1 MVALITIVIHQHIQA
16 ADLASQVHGL
26 AEALPVDS
34 GDEQPD
40 IMSRRPEQDSVLSS
54 IIKQKQRFYA
64 DTFPEL
70 TFIVLE
76 GGESWPQDFAS
87 LAEMLGHAPVSLDY
101 EHPPHLRE
109 DLMYVSLERIRI
121 MLDSNTPSASLMH
134 ADTPMKHSKKLCII
148 TISPTA
154 IAADDRI
161 ATHYLIEPYHE
172 IQGEITKEN
181 LVDRKHFLEFVFDHE
196 VYHCLESHFIG
207 PQPMSHLEFW
217 ADYYDYRHEIGADTF
232 AIAMHIKRH
241 QAVTGFVNKMI
252 RIRGLSLFCDDCNHW
267 TPHAIAHIART
278 DPVKLVSM
286 DTMELLRYASS
297 LRDDIASDYDD
308 YLLYRSAAKEA
319 CNLLN
324 SKLWSADESGT
335 LPPPDPEMVNDM
347 LGVFRNAYYELTGTE
362 FSPDRAR

>member
-1 MVALITIVIHQHIQA
+1 MALIAAVTLHNIRTSHAEETPPDSDVTQA
-16 ADLASQVHGL
+16 ESDAGL
-26 AEALPVDS
+26 S
-34 GDEQPD
+34 G
-40 IMSRRPEQDSVLSS
+40 
-54 IIKQKQRFYA
+54 IIERKQRFYA
-64 DTFPEL
+64 ETFPEL
-70 TFIVLE
+70 AFIVLQ
-76 GGESWPQDFAS
+76 GGESWAKDFEGLS
-87 LAEMLGHAPVSLDY
+87 ELLGPGAVSLDY
-101 EHPPHLRE
+101 EHPSNLRE
-109 DLMYVSLERIRI
+109 DLMYVSLERIRM
-121 MLDSNTPSASLMH
+121 MLADNSPSASLIRADEAMGLH
-134 ADTPMKHSKKLCII
+134 AKLCII
-148 TISPTA
+148 TINPPA
-154 IAADDRI
+154 IAADNRI

-252 RIRGLSLFCDDCNHW
+252 QIRGLSLFCDDCNHW
-267 TPHAIAHIART
+267 TPHAIEQVVKT
-278 DPVKLVSM
+278 DPVKLISM
-286 DTMELLRYASS
+286 DTMELFSYASS

-324 SKLWSADESGT
+324 SKLWSADENGT

-347 LGVFRNAYYELTGTE
+347 LGVFRKAYYELTGTE